1 MANLGPTEL
10 LIILAIA
17 LIVFGPKKLPEFGRG
32 IGQAIKEFKHAQND
46 LVESIHTEMN
56 REEPAQPVAAPPA
69 TAPSTEVS
77 A

>member
-1 MANLGPTEL
+1 MGNLGPTEL

-32 IGQAIKEFKHAQND
+32 IGQAMKEFKNAQNE
-46 LVESIHTEMN
+46 LVDSVHAEMN
-56 REEPAQPVAAPPA
+56 REEPATPA
-69 TAPSTEVS
+69 TASIAATPATEVK